1 MQISHSLVT
10 GIPKILHGIF
20 KLWINLQIRK
30 ISDSYLCSPYNFFCA
45 ARKDLWLG
53 GPLVLFSSDISCFLK
68 VLSVITTPLWNQY
81 LVTHLYKNLYF
92 EKHICVYFLEL
103 FAC

>member
-30 ISDSYLCSPYNFFCA
+30 ISDS
-45 ARKDLWLG
+45 
-53 GPLVLFSSDISCFLK
+53 
-68 VLSVITTPLWNQY
+68 
-81 LVTHLYKNLYF
+81 
-92 EKHICVYFLEL
+92 
-103 FAC
+103 